1 MTAPSPSTDPGLPTS
16 RSGPDPDEV
25 ASVIA
30 SIRPAVQEDGGDIAL
45 LGVGED
51 GVVSIR
57 FLGACVGCPSA
68 SVTLHQFIERALVAV
83 PGVTGVTAV
92 P

>member
-1 MTAPSPSTDPGLPTS
+1 MTASSAAEPESPA
-16 RSGPDPDEV
+16 RSPLPDPAKV

-45 LGVGED
+45 VGVGDD

-68 SVTLHQFIERALVAV
+68 SVTLHQLIERALVEV

-92 P
+92 S

>member
-1 MTAPSPSTDPGLPTS
+1 MTAPSPSADI
-16 RSGPDPDEV
+16 RSSAPRSNPDPQEV

>member
-1 MTAPSPSTDPGLPTS
+1 MTAPSPSAESNLPHS
-16 RSGPDPDEV
+16 SSGPDPAEV

-30 SIRPAVQEDGGDIAL
+30 SIRPAVREDGGDIAL
-45 LGVGED
+45 VAVSRD

-68 SVTLHQFIERALVAV
+68 SVTLHQFIEKALVAV

>member
-1 MTAPSPSTDPGLPTS
+1 MSAPAPDADLEAPSM
-16 RSGPDPDEV
+16 GPDPDSV

-30 SIRPAVQEDGGDIAL
+30 SIRPAVQADGGDIELA
-45 LGVGED
+45 GIGQD
-51 GVVSIR
+51 GIVSIR

-68 SVTLHQFIERALVAV
+68 GVTLQQFIERALVEV
-83 PGVTGVTAV
+83 PGVHGVIAV